1 MLEHLEKLIRAD
13 SIDAVW
19 DLHVRTMAKF
29 GFDRLIYGLSY
40 EAGTVGLGT
49 LEDMLI
55 LSNHGAA
62 YLDKFLG
69 EGLFRDAPMLRWAQ
83 SHTGACTW
91 RRVHL
96 VASTLTPR
104 EREVIAFNRK
114 MGVTAGVTISFGVAP
129 PCGRSVIALTAKPGM
144 DQEAVDSLWEREGR
158 QIELLNQVTNLK
170 IATLPRTHFAR
181 QLTPRQREV
190 LQLVG
195 AGKTSAEIAILMG
208 VSQVTIEKH
217 LRLAR
222 EQLGADTSAQALL
235 KAAVQSQIFLPRS
248 IEEEG
253 AT

>member
-1 MLEHLEKLIRAD
+1 MLEHLEKLIRAET
-13 SIDAVW
+13 IDAVW
-19 DLHVRTMAKF
+19 DLHVGIMARY

-40 EAGTVGLGT
+40 EAGTPGLGS

-55 LSNHGAA
+55 LSNHSAA

-69 EGLFRDAPMLRWAQ
+69 DGLFRDAPMLRWAL
-83 SHTGACTW
+83 SNTGVCSW

-96 VASTLTPR
+96 VASALKPR
-104 EREVIAFNRK
+104 EREVLAFNRK
-114 MGVTAGVTISFGVAP
+114 MDVVAGMTISFGLTP
-129 PCGRSVIALTAKPGM
+129 PCGRSIISLTARPGL
-144 DQEAVDSLWEREGR
+144 DQAAVDALWEREGR
-158 QIELLNQVTNLK
+158 QIELLNRVVHLK

-208 VSQVTIEKH
+208 VSPVTIEKH

-222 EQLGADTSAQALL
+222 EQLGAETSAQALL
-235 KAAVQSQIFLPRS
+235 KAAVQSQIFLPCPVA
-248 IEEEG
+248 EED